1 MPDRYAPHIREYG
14 VPMTASSE
22 AITRSAESA
31 KSLPP
36 PTHQPCTW
44 AITGLGV
51 RQIDSSFWVG
61 ASCGAVAIAKSLP
74 GSQRPSVII
83 ASPQC
88 WKPPPKCR
96 SR

>member
-1 MPDRYAPHIREYG
+1 
-14 VPMTASSE
+14 MTASSL

-44 AITGLGV
+44 AITGFGQ
-51 RQIDSSFWVG
+51 RQTLSSFWVG
-61 ASCGAVAIAKSLP
+61 ESSGAVAITKSLP
-74 GSQRPSVII
+74 GSQRPSVSS

-88 WKPPPKCR
+88 LKPPPK
-96 SR
+96 S